1 MPSGQEAQVAA
12 TELERVAPKIAVLF
26 ERDDTFYSQI
36 EKRPVEII
44 SSRDMRIPLELRP
57 GGKPGHV
64 NLDGGDFGRGDM
76 PTYDKAVINTVNLKY
91 VMEWTTKRKWSTDNA
106 RKAVVNTLRRDLAS
120 SMKSFRRYI
129 DSLCMTPGNGVLGT
143 ISAVSTAAGVDTYTL
158 NTDGFGAKLMQFNWN
173 IQVWNSALTVC
184 RTAADGTGTPITFID
199 YANKQIKVAAVTGAI
214 AGDVIVAEG
223 LTTVP
228 PVSIDG
234 VSYHHN
240 SASTGTWL
248 GFNRATT
255 PEIRANRVAAGG
267 TLTLPMPRLA
277 INKIGDR
284 IGMDN
289 RRRLV
294 AWMHPCQAAAYEE
307 LGFEIMRI
315 QKSAKEEGLDL
326 YFNDNM
332 TMAGSPVKK
341 SYSWDKKRIDFV
353 DYDAWGRAEY
363 HATGFYKDENGNI
376 YFVARGTS
384 GGVATSNI
392 AQLVASFNLF
402 VNNPPAC
409 SYIDTLAVPSGY

>member
-1 MPSGQEAQVAA
+1 MPTGQEAQVAA
-12 TELERVAPKIAVLF
+12 VELERVSTKIPVLF

-44 SSRDMRIPLELRP
+44 SPRDMKIPLELRP
-57 GGKPGHV
+57 GGKPGHF
-64 NLDGGDFGRGDM
+64 NPDGGDLGRGDM
-76 PTYDKAVINTVNLKY
+76 PTYENATINTVNLKY
-91 VMEWTTKRKWSTDNA
+91 VMEWTTKRKWATDNT

-129 DSLCMTPGNGVLGT
+129 DSLCMTSGNGVMGT

-158 NTDGFGAKLMQFNWN
+158 DSDGFGAKLLQFNWN
-173 IQVWNSALTVC
+173 IQVWNAGLTVC
-184 RTAADGTGTPITFID
+184 RTAADGTGTPITFVD
-199 YANKQIKVAAVTGAI
+199 YATKQIKVAAVTGAI
-214 AGDVIVAEG
+214 VGDVIVAEG
-223 LTTVP
+223 LTSSPTV
-228 PVSIDG
+228 SLDG
-234 VSYHHN
+234 IGYHHN
-240 SASTGTWL
+240 SSSVGTWL

-267 TLTLPMPRLA
+267 ALTLPMPRLA

-284 IGMDN
+284 VGVSN
-289 RRRLV
+289 RKKLL

-341 SYSWDKKRIDFV
+341 SYSWNKKRIDFV
-353 DYDAWGRAEY
+353 DYDVWGRAEY
-363 HATGFYKDENGNI
+363 HPAGFYKDDNGNI

-392 AQLVASFNLF
+392 AHLVASFNLF
-402 VNNPPAC
+402 VNNPAAC